1 MAVSRRP
8 LMHHP
13 ADDRGKR
20 PAPAP
25 RANPPH
31 YLPIERHRILRSF
44 HHAFEG
50 IIYATRTEPNMR
62 VHFLVAALVLLAT
75 LVLRLDRYYVVA
87 TITLIALVLSLE
99 LMNTAIE
106 AIVDLLTVAH
116 HPLAKSAKDAAAG
129 AVLVAAIGSALC
141 AYLIFYQGILSG
153 GASVFVAVQSV
164 PANVALISLV
174 VVAIGTIFAK
184 AWVGRGSALQGG
196 AVSGHSALAFAVAT
210 MLALFYQKPL
220 AAILAYF
227 GAFLV
232 AQSRVEARIH
242 RPYEVFWGAML
253 GSLVALAIYLLVRP
267 HVML

>member
-1 MAVSRRP
+1 
-8 LMHHP
+8 MHHP

-20 PAPAP
+20 STPL
-25 RANPPH
+25 RGSEPH
-31 YLPIERHRILRSF
+31 YLPIDRHRFLRSF

-50 IIYATRTEPNMR
+50 IIYATRTERNMR
-62 VHFLVAALVLLAT
+62 IHFLVAALVLLAT

-87 TITLIALVLSLE
+87 TVTLVSLVLSME

-106 AIVDLLTVAH
+106 GIVDLLTVAH

-129 AVLVAAIGSALC
+129 AVLIAAVGAALC
-141 AYLIFYQGILSG
+141 AYLIFYQGIISG
-153 GASVFVAVQSV
+153 GARVFAAVQAV
-164 PANVALISLV
+164 PANLALISLV
-174 VVAIGTIFAK
+174 VVAIAAIFAK

-196 AVSGHSALAFAVAT
+196 AISGHSALAFTIAT

-220 AAILAYF
+220 AAVLAYF

-242 RPYEVFWGAML
+242 RPFEVFWGAVL
-253 GSLVALAIYLLVRP
+253 GTFIALAIYVLVRP
-267 HVML
+267 HVVL